1 VTGRIFSALL
11 IGAAASGSTSATSF
25 AAVINSQLARRGRR
39 TFATPGEMAG
49 ALFGESSRVDTA
61 FRVLAAVVLLGAA
74 AALVSGVWQTLR
86 GERGGVERVA
96 GGVFGVIGLMAALAV
111 VM

>member
-1 VTGRIFSALL
+1 VIGRTLSALL
-11 IGAAASGSTSATSF
+11 LTAAAPITAPATSS

-39 TFATPGEMAG
+39 TFSTPGDMAD
-49 ALFGESSRVDTA
+49 ALFGSSSRVDTA

-86 GERGGVERVA
+86 GERGGVERMA